1 MLAEWTNN
9 VLFGKI
15 SNSNDYEDQI
25 RCVEQ
30 DEHMRNV
37 LFTSKK
43 SSPIFDVFHLD
54 IEIKTQKTD
63 VKQKSF
69 EKIWWEE
76 IKAKIQIGPKLDQ
89 EKTNQLWDLLEQFQD
104 VFVQHK
110 GELGCCK
117 IGEHVIDTQGF
128 PPWKSTPSRLFFWEE
143 IEMKRQIDA
152 LVQLGKMKPTTSE
165 YACKVTL

>member
-1 MLAEWTNN
+1 
-9 VLFGKI
+9 
-15 SNSNDYEDQI
+15 
-25 RCVEQ
+25 
-30 DEHMRNV
+30 MRNV

-89 EKTNQLWDLLEQFQD
+89 EKTN
-104 VFVQHK
+104 
-110 GELGCCK
+110 
-117 IGEHVIDTQGF
+117 
-128 PPWKSTPSRLFFWEE
+128 
-143 IEMKRQIDA
+143 
-152 LVQLGKMKPTTSE
+152 
-165 YACKVTL
+165 